1 METNNREMIETLLE
15 ASLSEN
21 YCNTKEFMYEMAKRY
36 RRVDEGYFMFA
47 VSTPYR
53 VLAHYPEG
61 PLLQRLG
68 LELGLRLV
76 GLGSRTSIAMG
87 QRGHVPQY
95 LDRGR
100 HYHECPSVI

>member
-47 VSTPYR
+47 VSTPYTVR
-53 VLAHYPEG
+53 ASVLACYSEG
-61 PLLQRLG
+61 PVFRRLG
-68 LELGLRLV
+68 LDLGLV
-76 GLGSRTSIAMG
+76 GLGLVDLG
-87 QRGHVPQY
+87 
-95 LDRGR
+95 
-100 HYHECPSVI
+100 